1 MTFASLQICH
11 GSFFTALLKWLI
23 YYHLFWCYILDMG
36 ELFTVPRCQEF
47 LVTVQ
52 SNSGRA
58 LRVRLDAFLK
68 ADAAKAGHSSLS

>member
-1 MTFASLQICH
+1 
-11 GSFFTALLKWLI
+11 
-23 YYHLFWCYILDMG
+23 MG

-68 ADAAKAGHSSLS
+68 ADAAKAGHSSLSWRGITAEVSGLVRKWPLSEEVPDLSHFHEPRL